1 MMQDWFQQAKLGI
14 FIHWGI
20 YAVKGVPES
29 WSWYRGQLSKD
40 EYFGQVD
47 GFTASHYDPKAW
59 AELFRA
65 AGARYA
71 VLTAKHHD
79 GFALWDTEFSD
90 LSAAEAAPARRDLIG
105 PYCTALREC
114 DLQVGL
120 YFSHLDWHHPDYASV
135 RPHDRDLGDPA
146 ELNPLGYATGE
157 EDPAAWERFL
167 QFHRAQLKELC
178 TRYQPDLLW
187 FDGDWERD
195 DEQWRMGELRELL
208 HQWAPGV
215 ILNSRMRGHGDY
227 ATPEQGQPIRRPEGL
242 WEFCMTVNDSW
253 GYQVGDDN
261 WKSVSMLV
269 RIFSEIVGMGGNL
282 LLDVGPMADG
292 QFQPEPVERLM
303 GLGAWIQP
311 RAEAIYP
318 TTAGLPC
325 GHFYGPTTLSTDRK
339 TLYLFQF
346 GRPFGSI
353 PLKGI
358 RNKIQSISILGPRTQ
373 PLDWQKIGGAGWLN
387 IPGTCWI
394 DLPGDLCDENG
405 TVLRVD
411 LDGELDLWRGQG
423 QAIESN

>member
-1 MMQDWFQQAKLGI
+1 MMQDWFAQAKLGI

-29 WSWYRGQLSKD
+29 WSWYRGRLSQQD
-40 EYFGQVD
+40 YFAQTR

-79 GFALWDTEFSD
+79 GFALWDTQEND
-90 LSAAEAAPARRDLIG
+90 LSAAKAAPARRDLIG

-114 DLQVGL
+114 GLKVGL

-146 ELNPLGYATGE
+146 ELNPLGYATGA
-157 EDPAAWERFL
+157 EDPAAWKRFL
-167 QFHRAQLKELC
+167 RFHRAQLQELC
-178 TRYQPDLLW
+178 TQYHPDLLW

-195 DEQWRMGELRELL
+195 DEQWRMGELRDLL

-227 ATPEQGQPIRRPEGL
+227 ATPEQGQPIVRPKGP
-242 WEFCMTVNDSW
+242 WEFCMTLNDSW

-261 WKSVSMLV
+261 WKSVRMLV
-269 RIFSEIVGMGGNL
+269 RIFTEIIGMGGNL

-292 QFQPEPVERLM
+292 KFQPEPVDRLM
-303 GLGAWIQP
+303 ALGEWIQP

-318 TTAGLPC
+318 TSAGLPC
-325 GHFYGPTTLSTDRK
+325 GHFYGPTTLSPDRK

-346 GRPFGSI
+346 DRPFGSVS
-353 PLKGI
+353 LKGI
-358 RNKIQSISILGPRTQ
+358 RNKIRSVCLLGPKSQ
-373 PLDWQKIGGAGWLN
+373 PLDWRKIGGADWMN
-387 IPGTCWI
+387 IPGVCWI
-394 DLPGDLCDENG
+394 DLPADLCDENG

-411 LDGELDLWRGQG
+411 LDGELDLWRSEGET
-423 QAIESN
+423 IESN

>member
-1 MMQDWFQQAKLGI
+1 MQDWFKQAKLGI

-29 WSWYRGQLSKD
+29 WSWFRGQLSKE
-40 EYFGQVD
+40 EYFAQAD
-47 GFTASHYDPKAW
+47 GFTARKYNPQAW

-65 AGARYA
+65 AGANYA

-79 GFALWDTEFSD
+79 GFALWDTQVDD
-90 LSAAEAAPARRDLIG
+90 LSSVQASPAGRDLIG
-105 PYCTALREC
+105 PYCKALR
-114 DLQVGL
+114 DHGLHVGI

-146 ELNPLGYATGE
+146 ELNPIGYATGA
-157 EDPAAWERFL
+157 EDPEAWQRFL
-167 QFHRAQLKELC
+167 EFHRAQLKELC
-178 TRYQPDLLW
+178 VQYKPELLW

-195 DEQWRMGELRELL
+195 DEQWRMGELRDLL
-208 HQWAPGV
+208 HEWSPGV

-227 ATPEQGQPIRRPEGL
+227 ATPEQGQPIVAPEGV

-253 GYQVGDDN
+253 GYQVGDNN
-261 WKSVSMLV
+261 WKSTAMLV
-269 RIFSEIVGMGGNL
+269 RIFSEIIGMGGNL

-292 QFQPEPVERLM
+292 SFQPEAIERLE
-303 GLGAWIQP
+303 GLGDWIQP

-325 GHFYGPTTLSTDRK
+325 GHFYGPTTLSADRK

-346 GRPFGSI
+346 DRPVESVS
-353 PLKGI
+353 LKGI
-358 RNKIQSISILGPRTQ
+358 RNEIKSIRKLGPRQKELTFR
-373 PLDWQKIGGAGWLN
+373 KIGGAGWMN
-387 IPGTCWI
+387 IPGTVWI
-394 DLPGDLCDENG
+394 DLPGDLCDENC
-405 TVLRVD
+405 TVLRVE
-411 LDGELDLWRGQG
+411 LEGELDLWRDKG